1 MMALAGRRDI
11 PGVALLRAT
20 GIAAALLLAGCAAS
34 LPPVEATR
42 FHLGQPIQ
50 PGTVAVV
57 ALPDPK
63 SIEMQGFVA
72 AVEGELSRLGFT
84 SAPIGS
90 ARYTAGLEVT
100 RSIRPTVT
108 GSDSPVSVGVGGSTG
123 SFGSGVGVGIG
134 INLGGGRNSR
144 ETVVTE
150 LAVQLKN
157 RSDESVIWEGRAQ
170 LAARGNSPAAEPG
183 LAAGKLAAALFKDF
197 PGESGRTISVP

>member
-108 GSDSPVSVGVGGSTG
+108 GSDSPVSVGVGDAGVCMSMAGSLDFSTG
-123 SFGSGVGVGIG
+123 VMTLTVYA
-134 INLGGGRNSR
+134 SR
-144 ETVVTE
+144 GTSADTIYTQTQVSQWTFT
-150 LAVQLKN
+150 KS
-157 RSDESVIWEGRAQ
+157 SD
-170 LAARGNSPAAEPG
+170 
-183 LAAGKLAAALFKDF
+183 D
-197 PGESGRTISVP
+197 